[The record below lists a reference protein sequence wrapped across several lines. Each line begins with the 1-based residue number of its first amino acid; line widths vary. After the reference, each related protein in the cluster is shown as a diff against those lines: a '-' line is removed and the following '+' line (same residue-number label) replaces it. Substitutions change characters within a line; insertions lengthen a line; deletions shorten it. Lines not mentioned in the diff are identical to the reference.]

1 MLSGSSLLILGTGV
15 LLLATLVLAI
25 NGRST
30 DATAHACGGGALG
43 PVAGGLAIAGLF
55 ALALTVLLPGL
66 IHQHGFDAL
75 LPLAGL
81 AGGLLL
87 LSVLVGPAL
96 SRANAATL
104 PELVGRRFGR
114 FARALA
120 LLVAIVATS
129 GLLLGALSTVA
140 SIAAQLLHVPM
151 ATTALASAAAVVA
164 IVMPGGLK
172 SVLYGSRLL
181 ACLTG
186 IALLGLLGIVCIVLF
201 GNPVAPIA
209 YGDALSAIRPAEMS
223 LIEQGAVD
231 FGVFKPF
238 LRHFLTIDRLNWA
251 LLALSLVAA
260 VAALPPLVQATGI
273 FAAANARRGLAWTV
287 TFLVIGLSTVPAL
300 SAITRLETY
309 RAVAAS
315 QSFSD
320 LPGWVRRG
328 SEAGAVELHGTSL
341 ALVDA
346 VARDLAAGAGSIG
359 AVSASRA
366 QIGSRAETQWQRL
379 DPAVQEAV
387 LDLAR
392 RVRSQGTSPLSD
404 RWTSYVDTVVM
415 AAAAAAG
422 NLTGKPSLGSISINP
437 GYLLLALP
445 HAAGFPAIVS
455 IAVIATILTAAIIA
469 AAALVSVLSSM
480 LVRDGISVLTGT
492 TVSNA
497 TEVTLIR
504 LASVG
509 LAIVFA
515 LAAALVPLTADVI
528 FVVSFAISAA
538 GLLPILVLTLWVPR
552 ANALSVVSALLVGLG
567 LATYYLAGTAIYS
580 VPFYETWANLS
591 SAGPEAYGEYE
602 EAREIWVAAEGEER
616 AAAFAEL
623 AARTTGSLWSPGL
636 ANWLGIAPAAAP
648 VIAIPVALL
657 VGMLAGL
664 LGRRSTHQKR
674 GPAPKGPTAV
684 SVQVRS

>member
-1 MLSGSSLLILGTGV
+1 MLSGNSLLILGTGV
-15 LLLATLVLAI
+15 LLLVTLVLAI
-25 NGRST
+25 IGRSS
-30 DATAHACGGGALG
+30 DAKAHACGGGTLG
-43 PVAGGLAIAGLF
+43 PVGGGLAIAGLF

-66 IHQHGFDAL
+66 VHQHGFDAL
-75 LPLAGL
+75 LPFAGI

-87 LSVLVGPAL
+87 LSSLVGPAL
-96 SRANAATL
+96 SLAKAATL
-104 PELVGRRFGR
+104 PELVGQRFGR

-120 LLVAIVATS
+120 LLVAVVATS
-129 GLLLGALSTVA
+129 GLLLGAFSTGA

-151 ATTALASAAAVVA
+151 AATSLAVAAAVVA

-186 IALLGLLGIVCIVLF
+186 IALLGLVGVVTTALF
-201 GNPVAPIA
+201 GNPAAPIA

-238 LRHFLTIDRLNWA
+238 MRHFLTVDRLNWA
-251 LLALSLVAA
+251 LLALSLMAA

-273 FAAANARRGLAWTV
+273 FAPPDARHGLAWTL
-287 TFLVIGLSTVPAL
+287 TFVVIGLSSVPAL
-300 SAITRLETY
+300 SAIARLETY

-320 LPGWVRRG
+320 LPDWIRRG

-346 VARDLAAGAGSIG
+346 VARDLASGADSIG
-359 AVSASRA
+359 AVSAARA
-366 QIGSRAETQWQRL
+366 QIGSRAEIQWQRL

-387 LDLAR
+387 LDLAG
-392 RVRSQGTSPLSD
+392 RVRSQSAAPLSD

-422 NLTGKPSLGSISINP
+422 NLTSKPSLGSISINP

-445 HAAGFPAIVS
+445 HAAGLPAIVS

-480 LVRDGISVLTGT
+480 LVRDGIPVLTGT
-492 TVSNA
+492 SVSNA
-497 TEVTLIR
+497 TEVKLIR
-504 LASVG
+504 LASAV
-509 LAIVFA
+509 LAIAFA
-515 LAAALVPLTADVI
+515 LAAVLVPLTAEVI

-538 GLLPILVLTLWVPR
+538 GLLPVLVLTLWVPG
-552 ANALSVVSALLVGLG
+552 ANALSIVSALLVGLA

-580 VPFYETWANLS
+580 VPFYETWASLS
-591 SAGPEAYGEYE
+591 SAGPEAYSEYE
-602 EAREIWVAAEGEER
+602 EAREIWIAAEGEER
-616 AAAFAEL
+616 AAAFADL

-636 ANWLGIAPAAAP
+636 ANWFGIAPAAAP
-648 VIAIPVALL
+648 VIAVPVALL
-657 VGMLAGL
+657 VGVLVGF
-664 LGRRSTHQKR
+664 LGRRSSRQKPD
-674 GPAPKGPTAV
+674 PAQKKPTAA